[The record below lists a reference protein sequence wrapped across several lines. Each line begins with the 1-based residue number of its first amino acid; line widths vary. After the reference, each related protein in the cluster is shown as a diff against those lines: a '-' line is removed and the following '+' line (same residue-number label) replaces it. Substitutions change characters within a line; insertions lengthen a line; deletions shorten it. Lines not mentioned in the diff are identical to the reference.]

1 MNRAFAFFAATSVA
15 ALLAGCNNN
24 NGTSVPESSSPLSG
38 NETVTLNGA
47 LNGTARGISLTNVSV
62 NEESGARGTL
72 SGSPTFGTITATV
85 GLDENRDAAA
95 VGIAAPFLGLDRTL
109 DDTNATVSEG
119 TVTNF
124 LPPPNN
130 LDVITGTATDDSF
143 SVQMVTGPTGTPF
156 EYQTYGRWVLDTG
169 EASFDMAVFSAGFE
183 TPMSGVPTSGTLDYA
198 GTVDGRVIY
207 PNGPIYET
215 VANFN
220 ASVNFG
226 EARDFTFATTDTVL
240 FTGSTTSN
248 GDDWNLNGSGAL
260 DGTRMS
266 GRVTSTTRPG
276 FLTGT
281 VNAQLYGPA
290 ANEIGGTFAAASNP
304 RRQPSNPINY
314 IGSFGGAT
322 VSPD

>member
-62 NEESGARGTL
+62 SEESGARGTL
-72 SGSPTFGTITATV
+72 SGPPTDGPITATV

-183 TPMSGVPTSGTLDYA
+183 TLMSGVPTSGTLDYA

-220 ASVNFG
+220 ASVDFG
-226 EARDFTFATTDTVL
+226 QAQYFTFATTETMRI
-240 FTGSTTSN
+240 TGSTASIDN
-248 GDDWNLNGSGAL
+248 RFNLNGGGNL
-260 DGTRMS
+260 NGTSMIGS
-266 GRVTSTTRPG
+266 IASTTNPD
-276 FLTGT
+276 FLPIGT

-290 ANEIGGTFAAASNP
+290 ANEIGGTFAVSSRP
-304 RRQPSNPINY
+304 RQPSNPLTY

-322 VSPD
+322 VSTD